1 MCGIAGAFALTPGL
15 TCDAGTVRRMATVLR
30 HRGPD
35 GEGFWSDA
43 SSRLC
48 LGHRRLSI
56 IDLATG
62 QQPMHDPDTG
72 TAIVFN
78 GEIYNYVELRRQ
90 LIDKGCTFRTESDT
104 EVLLALYRLMGTD
117 AFHHLRGMFALA
129 LWDPRSA
136 TLLLARDRIGKK
148 PLYYTN
154 QSGILY
160 FASSFAAI
168 ATILRS
174 PHDVDLPQ
182 LDAFLT
188 LGYIPAPATI
198 HPAVKKL
205 PAGTFATADADG
217 LHLSRFWDPARE
229 IVPYEG
235 TWDQAVERLDE
246 LVTTAV
252 AIRLRAD
259 VPLGVLLSGGVD
271 SSLVAA
277 VAARQLL
284 APGSDLLNWLRR
296 CPLARTLIRRGGR
309 TAHRLRP
316 STVSCRIGRG
326 RSDTPVGSPLRR
338 TLRGPFGRASV
349 ARRSR
354 SAQARHG
361 RGGRRRRRRGI
372 RRVRLVRDSRPPH
385 SCHSARAHGTAAGL
399 LGLPQ
404 PTPSCIWIAWSVVSG
419 RGASDTR
426 RIAPL
431 PRTSLTPRFP
441 RGPPSV
447 LTRSSKRSTGWLTPS
462 EPQSWTRSF
471 ERRRAAHYAACA
483 LSTSRRTWQ
492 SASCRSSMSPRW
504 PTVSKRAPRCSTMS
518 SFSSRSVSRTPGFW
532 RTARARNCSA
542 PSCIGTFP
550 RTWLR
555 VASEGL
561 ILLSPPGLADTFVR
575 ELRRCPPVTPFE
587 RPGGS
592 SLKASA
598 RWPGSIYVASVTTAC
613 GCTTS

>member
-15 TCDAGTVRRMATVLR
+15 SCDASAVRRMATVLR

-78 GEIYNYVELRRQ
+78 GEIYNYVELRQQ

-205 PAGTFATADADG
+205 PAGTFATVDTDG
-217 LHLSRFWDPARE
+217 LHLSSFWDPARE

-277 VAARQLL
+277 VAARRSSHPVQTFSIGFDDVHSHELSY
-284 APGSDLLNWLRR
+284 AGAVAQHIGSDHRAFRVASDAVDLIPQLVRHFGEPFGDPSAAPAWLVAQEARR
-296 CPLARTLIRRGGR
+296 HVTVAVGGDGGDEGFAGYDWYETAARLTRVTRRVP
-309 TAHRLRP
+309 TALRQAF
-316 STVSCRIGRG
+316 SGFR
-326 RSDTPVGSPLRR
+326 SPLLPAFGSLGRLSR
-338 TLRGPFGRASV
+338 AAALLTLDESHRYLALRSLLDSRV
-349 ARRSR
+349 ARRLYSP
-354 SAQARHG
+354 QLQEVH
-361 RGGRRRRRRGI
+361 
-372 RRVRLVRDSRPPH
+372 RLADTER
-385 SCHSARAHGTAAGL
+385 TA
-399 LGLPQ
+399 
-404 PTPSCIWIAWSVVSG
+404 
-419 RGASDTR
+419 
-426 RIAPL
+426 
-431 PRTSLTPRFP
+431 
-441 RGPPSV
+441 V
-447 LTRSSKRSTGWLTPS
+447 LDML
-462 EPQSWTRSF
+462 F
-471 ERRRAAHYAACA
+471 ERRRAAHYAACV

-598 RWPGSIYVASVTTAC
+598 RWPGSIYVATVTTAC